1 MNNKAITINRISK
14 GNGELRIYPEI
25 STDIKQYFKE
35 SVYYAQYNIDISTV
49 PDSIAI
55 IPFLTNVL
63 PIMWL
68 ANVTIYVDELDLAFY
83 EHIVDIRHGYEK
95 MYPKLKFDGHL
106 VIGKLVDNNGRI
118 INMVCCFRG
127 VLMPLRH

>member
-14 GNGELRIYPEI
+14 EKGKLRIYSEI

-35 SVYYAQYNIDISTV
+35 TVYYAQYNVNISTV

-106 VIGKLVDNNGRI
+106 VIGKLVDNKWENNKYGLLFSGG
-118 INMVCCFRG
+118 C
-127 VLMPLRH
+127 